1 MHVLLWYSTCIG
13 KALKRAVDSEVCRL
27 VGTNLRREF
36 AHAWNFQFKIP
47 TRSVHMRGFSLQICA
62 LETTCKP
69 LYEAVRYQSSEQ
81 PDENCVFLS
90 EDFENDAEPL
100 FRAPFFY

>member
-1 MHVLLWYSTCIG
+1 MQ
-13 KALKRAVDSEVCRL
+13 R
-27 VGTNLRREF
+27 F
-36 AHAWNFQFKIP
+36 AGWLAQFCDKMWNFQFKIP

-69 LYEAVRYQSSEQ
+69 LCEAMRYHSSEQ

-100 FRAPFFY
+100 FRAPFFTDCKRWSLFMDYWNGLIEMPFDL